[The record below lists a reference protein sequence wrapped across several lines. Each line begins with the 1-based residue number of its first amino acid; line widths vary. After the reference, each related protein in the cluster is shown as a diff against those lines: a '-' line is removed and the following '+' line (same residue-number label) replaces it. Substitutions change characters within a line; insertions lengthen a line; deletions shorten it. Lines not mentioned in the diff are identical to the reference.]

1 MPIPIISPR
10 GKVDKEV
17 LRIRVL
23 GDGFCVT
30 KMILLCNQLRGEF
43 LCTGK

>member
-23 GDGFCVT
+23 GGRVLCN
-30 KMILLCNQLRGEF
+30 KMILLCNQLREEF
-43 LCTGK
+43 LYTGK